1 MALAIDPNPSVVH
14 SFISAHQETGH
25 RFEVDAEACLP
36 TIRCWDFG
44 TVEIIAQSATEIDVA
59 ASIASDEPSLAVTI
73 HVPSPLLPTAQRAFE
88 SSGRR
93 LRVQAYGDDAGLFRI
108 SHPAHT

>member
-1 MALAIDPNPSVVH
+1 MALAIDPNPTVVH
-14 SFISAHQETGH
+14 SFITAHQKTGH

-44 TVEIIAQSATEIDVA
+44 TVEIIAQSATEIDAA
-59 ASIASDEPSLAVTI
+59 ASIASNEESLTVTV
-73 HVPSPLLPTAQRAFE
+73 HVPSTLEPTARLAFE
-88 SSGRR
+88 SAGRP
-93 LRVQAYGDDAGLFRI
+93 LNVQAYGDDDGAFRI